1 MGCKAR
7 TQDYVLLFFVAGIW
21 SRSKLWCW
29 VNEQLGR
36 FCNNNRNHQSQFC
49 WIPGILSF
57 PDFQAVGEIRN
68 VWFQRCWPF
77 YKMRPCVEILLIES
91 LDCDWL
97 MSEMFFLPNNPE
109 GIGKPSHLL
118 IFQMLADEIVQFVL
132 FQTVMFFHPRA
143 YGTLIAYF
151 QGGVLHDNWC
161 SADPMNY
168 KQGMFGKDHAFRD
181 LLYPILLANS
191 KGNSLAI
198 SNTYSGWSTSLKF
211 HQRFNKK
218 LHWHVDFEQDSGRK
232 RHSYLRDPEKSTHTA
247 SNLIRETFRRRLVPV
262 KRVAN
267 GNEAR
272 WSPVWMSWRMGGNPV
287 T

>member
-1 MGCKAR
+1 
-7 TQDYVLLFFVAGIW
+7 
-21 SRSKLWCW
+21 
-29 VNEQLGR
+29 
-36 FCNNNRNHQSQFC
+36 
-49 WIPGILSF
+49 
-57 PDFQAVGEIRN
+57 
-68 VWFQRCWPF
+68 
-77 YKMRPCVEILLIES
+77 
-91 LDCDWL
+91 

-118 IFQMLADEIVQFVL
+118 IFQMLADEIVKFVL

-198 SNTYSGWSTSLKF
+198 SNTYSG
-211 HQRFNKK
+211 
-218 LHWHVDFEQDSGRK
+218 
-232 RHSYLRDPEKSTHTA
+232 
-247 SNLIRETFRRRLVPV
+247 
-262 KRVAN
+262 
-267 GNEAR
+267 
-272 WSPVWMSWRMGGNPV
+272 
-287 T
+287 